1 MQHSAP
7 DTTAPDSA
15 IQAQTPP
22 IHGCCS
28 AEILAKFVEFGKT
41 GMMPQDLARWLDD
54 PKAQYIEPWKPFD
67 NVHFVGVCWVSAWL
81 IETPDGAVLI
91 DTLYGPHVD
100 QLIEN
105 IRATGVDFADI
116 KYVLMT
122 HGHFDHVGGAARM
135 KELLPNARFAMTQ
148 KGWDETPAD
157 VAMWRGTPNEYE
169 MVDPDIVLEDGGS
182 ITCGGEIFTAIETPG
197 HTWGTASYTYDVFDA
212 GAKHRAITV
221 GGLGLNAIE
230 GPAQVEAFIASVD
243 RIKDLVEAEDAPVMV
258 HLTMHGFSA
267 NLEENRQIHQQ
278 RKAGEGNVF
287 LNPDVVLGELSFL
300 RAGAVRRLAIEQQNL
315 SEQS

>member
-1 MQHSAP
+1 MQDNTPQHSV
-7 DTTAPDSA
+7 
-15 IQAQTPP
+15 P

-41 GMMPQDLARWLDD
+41 GMMPQDLAVWLDD
-54 PKAQYIEPWKPFD
+54 PKAQYIKPWKPFD

-122 HGHFDHVGGAARM
+122 HGHFDHVGGAARL
-135 KELLPNARFAMTQ
+135 KPLLPNAKFAMTR
-148 KGWDETPAD
+148 KGWEETPAD

-169 MVDPDIVLEDGGS
+169 MVEADIVLEDEDT
-182 ITCGGEIFTAIETPG
+182 ITCGGEVFRVIETPG
-197 HTWGTASYTYDVFDA
+197 HTWGTASYLYDVYDK
-212 GAKHRAITV
+212 GEKHRVITV

-230 GPAQVEAFIASVD
+230 GPEQVEAFIGSLD
-243 RIKDLVEAEDAPVMV
+243 RIKDRVNSAQSPVKT

-267 NLEENRQIHQQ
+267 NLEENRQILET
-278 RKAGEGNVF
+278 RKEGEGNVF
-287 LNPDVVLGELSFL
+287 LNPQAVLDEVSFL
-300 RAGAVRRLAIEQQNL
+300 RDGAVRRLGIELEKRDGKN
-315 SEQS
+315 